1 MILFIMSKKVKQRI
15 TKSAQPKVKKVVP
28 NEANKKLVAIL
39 KKLGYPNLA
48 ELLTPRNAEIKVK

>member
-1 MILFIMSKKVKQRI
+1 MSKKVRQSTK
-15 TKSAQPKVKKVVP
+15 KSAQPKVKKVVP
-28 NEANKKLVAIL
+28 NAANKKLVAIL